1 MTKRP
6 QTPNAP
12 AGELSHA
19 KAQVAF
25 ISDGD
30 SPARPA
36 ILVETEGDSITV
48 RYFDNST
55 DTFSVFKADRLA
67 AVFARADLCRFR
79 EQPFL
84 LVNRHHGALAVA
96 TGPATVPSPLEVLL
110 VSRVENGAAVEFLSD
125 DESQPC
131 WQLFAIAPEKVRTT
145 SGK

>member
-6 QTPNAP
+6 ETLNAP
-12 AGELSHA
+12 ACELSHGQ
-19 KAQVAF
+19 AQIAF
-25 ISDGD
+25 SSDGD

-67 AVFARADLCRFR
+67 AVFARDDLCRFR

-84 LVNRHHGALAVA
+84 LVNRRYGALGVA
-96 TGPATVPSPLEVLL
+96 TGPATVPSRLEVLMVSL
-110 VSRVENGAAVEFLSD
+110 VEDGAALEFISD
-125 DESQPC
+125 DESQPG
-131 WQLFAIAPEKVRTT
+131 WQLFAILPEE
-145 SGK
+145 

>member
-1 MTKRP
+1 MTKRRE
-6 QTPNAP
+6 TRHTP
-12 AGELSHA
+12 AGELSHGQ
-19 KAQVAF
+19 AQIAF
-25 ISDGD
+25 SSDGD

-36 ILVETEGDSITV
+36 ILVETEGESVTV

>member
-6 QTPNAP
+6 ETLNAP
-12 AGELSHA
+12 ACVFSHGQ
-19 KAQVAF
+19 AQIAF
-25 ISDGD
+25 SSDGD

-48 RYFDNST
+48 RYFDNTT

-84 LVNRHHGALAVA
+84 LVNRHYGALGVA
-96 TGPATVPSPLEVLL
+96 TGPATVPSRLEVLL
-110 VSRVENGAAVEFLSD
+110 VSRVEDGAAVEFMSD
-125 DESQPC
+125 DESQPG
-131 WQLFAIAPEKVRTT
+131 WQLFAIVPEN
-145 SGK
+145 

>member
-25 ISDGD
+25 SSDGD

-67 AVFARADLCRFR
+67 GVFARKDLCRFR

-84 LVNRHHGALAVA
+84 LVNRRYGALAVA
-96 TGPATVPSPLEVLL
+96 TGPATVPSRLEVLM
-110 VSRVENGAAVEFLSD
+110 VSLIEDGAALEFISD
-125 DESQPC
+125 DELQPG
-131 WQLFAIAPEKVRTT
+131 WQLFAIVPE
-145 SGK
+145 

>member
-6 QTPNAP
+6 ETLKTP
-12 AGELSHA
+12 AGELSHGQ
-19 KAQVAF
+19 AQIAF
-25 ISDGD
+25 SSDGD

-67 AVFARADLCRFR
+67 AVFAREDLCRFR

-84 LVNRHHGALAVA
+84 LVNRHHAALGVA

-110 VSRVENGAAVEFLSD
+110 VSRVEDGAAVEFISD
-125 DESQPC
+125 HEPQPC
-131 WQLFAIAPEKVRTT
+131 WQLFAIVLEN
-145 SGK
+145 

>member
-6 QTPNAP
+6 QTLTAP
-12 AGELSHA
+12 AGELSHGQ
-19 KAQVAF
+19 AQIAF
-25 ISDGD
+25 SSEGD

-67 AVFARADLCRFR
+67 AVFARDDLCRFR

-84 LVNRHHGALAVA
+84 LVNRHHAALGVA
-96 TGPATVPSPLEVLL
+96 TGPATVPSRLEVLL
-110 VSRVENGAAVEFLSD
+110 VSLIEDGAALEFMSD
-125 DESQPC
+125 DESQPG
-131 WQLFAIAPEKVRTT
+131 WQLFAIVPEN
-145 SGK
+145 